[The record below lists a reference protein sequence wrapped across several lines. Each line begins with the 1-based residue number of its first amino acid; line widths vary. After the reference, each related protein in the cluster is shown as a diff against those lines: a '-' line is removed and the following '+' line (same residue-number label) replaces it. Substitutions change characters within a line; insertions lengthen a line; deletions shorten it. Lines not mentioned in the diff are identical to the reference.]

1 MASEKLFENKV
12 KRYLES
18 KGIYALGTPKQ
29 NITVPVIGYYEK
41 RWGGGQFTKSGLPDL
56 HCVVNGISVE
66 SELKAPNGK
75 PSELQLKY
83 LDFINQSAIGH
94 ILVENPK
101 TVDRIKR
108 HIETNYPEFSGVPVI
123 CFDDFQQIIE
133 KILNVGIKN
142 T

>member
-41 RWGGGQFTKSGLPDL
+41 RWGGGQFAKSGLPDL
-56 HCVVNGISVE
+56 HCVVNGISIE

-75 PSELQLKY
+75 PSELQLKH

-94 ILVENPK
+94 ILVENSR
-101 TVDRIKR
+101 TVELIKR
-108 HIETNYPEFSGVPVI
+108 HIENNYPEFSCVPVI
-123 CFDDFQQIIE
+123 DFDEFQKIIG
-133 KILNVGIKN
+133 KFLNVGGKN